1 MGEDLIR
8 VRTALIS
15 VADKTGV
22 VDFAR
27 GLRAFEIAL
36 LATGGTYSSLK
47 EAGVPVRSLQDDMN
61 LPQALSGRIK
71 TLHSP
76 LFGAILAKRTPE
88 HLSELKAMD
97 AEPIDMVAV
106 NFYPFERVAAEEAA
120 GDE

>member
-1 MGEDLIR
+1 MVEDLVQ

-15 VADKTGV
+15 VADKTGI

-27 GLRAFEIAL
+27 GLSSFEIKL
-36 LATGGTYSSLK
+36 LATGGTYASLK

-61 LPQALSGRIK
+61 LPQSLSGRIK

-88 HLSELKAMD
+88 HMAELGAMN
-97 AEPIDMVAV
+97 AAPIDMVAV
-106 NFYPFERVAAEEAA
+106 NFYPFERVAA
-120 GDE
+120 